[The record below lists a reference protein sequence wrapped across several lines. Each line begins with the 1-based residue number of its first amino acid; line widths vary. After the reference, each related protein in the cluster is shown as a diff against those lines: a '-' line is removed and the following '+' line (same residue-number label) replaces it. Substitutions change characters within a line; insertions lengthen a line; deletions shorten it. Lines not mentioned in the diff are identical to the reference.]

1 MLRPFDFVRVK
12 PSYFESQPPPMSLPL
27 SFGVHTAGELKE
39 KEAARERLD
48 KNDRENIGIVTE
60 TNGREASVTWLLKE
74 TSLHTAWWDESAL
87 EVVNNLTVL
96 IADGLAHPFGHHTDQ
111 GEKFYGLKEE
121 EQ

>member
-48 KNDRENIGIVTE
+48 KNDRENIGP
-60 TNGREASVTWLLKE
+60 GREVLWSKRGK
-74 TSLHTAWWDESAL
+74 
-87 EVVNNLTVL
+87 TV
-96 IADGLAHPFGHHTDQ
+96 IREAVG
-111 GEKFYGLKEE
+111 
-121 EQ
+121 